1 MKITPLPDLNY
12 LKECFV
18 LDPSLPCGLRW
29 SSNRPLSHFKN
40 ETMHKRWKT
49 NNSND
54 PSGCISGNGYYS
66 SRLDKIRYQNHRI
79 VFAIYNNSIDFQGKQ
94 IDHIDGNVLN
104 NSPRNLRLVTA
115 SQNQFNRK
123 KQKNN
128 LSGHKNI
135 SFVKKL
141 NKYRCAMQV
150 DGKDIYIG
158 LFNTVEEAIAS
169 RDIKFKQLAG
179 EFYRTI

>member
-1 MKITPLPDLNY
+1 
-12 LKECFV
+12 
-18 LDPSLPCGLRW
+18 
-29 SSNRPLSHFKN
+29 
-40 ETMHKRWKT
+40 MHKRWKT
-49 NNSND
+49 NNSNN

-141 NKYRCAMQV
+141 DKYRCAMQV